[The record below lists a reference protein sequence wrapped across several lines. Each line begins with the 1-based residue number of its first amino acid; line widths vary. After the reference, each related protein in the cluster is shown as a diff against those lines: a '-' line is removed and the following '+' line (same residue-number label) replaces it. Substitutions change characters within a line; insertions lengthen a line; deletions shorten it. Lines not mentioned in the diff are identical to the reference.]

1 MRSAGP
7 KERVSLAGGTDYE
20 CQSGGGVGFSPKIS
34 GMRSAISLFM
44 DLDGAGRRCFLLDSG
59 ESAEVGVVDGSDHGD
74 GHGRKHP
81 QQKTPQR
88 HGVVGNVL
96 ERTVLLHRGKHDAPL
111 VGDGQDDVAILISL
125 VETDQ
130 DHASLLDAGEGIFLF
145 LAGAV
150 GFRLAEGVSHG
161 GDGVVAGQDRILG
174 GVAIEDDLGT
184 LLIPVEIALG
194 EEGHVAGAGAVDGL
208 DVAARALVELGDVEL
223 DRGLAV
229 QNRVPGEA
237 DQIVDRVA
245 GGVVGVSGM
254 GVDAIGDV
262 RGSEFHDST
271 SC

>member
-1 MRSAGP
+1 M
-7 KERVSLAGGTDYE
+7 
-20 CQSGGGVGFSPKIS
+20 GFSPKIS

-96 ERTVLLHRGKHDAPL
+96 ERAVLLHGGKHDAPL
-111 VGDGQDDVAILISL
+111 VGDSQDDVAILISL
-125 VETDQ
+125 VEADQ
-130 DHASLLDAGEGIFLF
+130 DQASLLDAGEGILLF

-150 GFRLAEGVSHG
+150 GLRLTEGVGHD
-161 GDGVVAGQDRILG
+161 GDGVVAGQGRILG
-174 GVAIEDDLGT
+174 GIAKGEDLGA
-184 LLIPVEIALG
+184 LLVQVEIAHG
-194 EEGHVAGAGAVDGL
+194 EEGHVAGAGAVDSL
-208 DVAARALVELGDVEL
+208 DVATRALVELGDVEL
-223 DRGLAV
+223 DRGLSV
-229 QNRVPGEA
+229 QDRVSGQA
-237 DQIVDRVA
+237 DQVVDLVA
-245 GGVVGVSGM
+245 GGLVGVVGM
-254 GVDAIGDV
+254 GLDAIGDV